1 MENKELR
8 SEAKSRN
15 VKHWQIADYIG
26 ISESTLVHW
35 LRKKLP
41 ADKEKQVYEA
51 IHAIAAKQEAA
62 Q

>member
-8 SEAKSRN
+8 NEAKSRN

-41 ADKEKQVYEA
+41 KEKADKVYEA
-51 IHAIAAKQEAA
+51 ISAIAARQEAA

>member
-8 SEAKSRN
+8 NEAKRRN

-41 ADKEKQVYEA
+41 DNKEKQVYEA
-51 IHAIAAKQEAA
+51 ICAIAARQEAG

>member
-8 SEAKSRN
+8 NEAKSRN

-41 ADKEKQVYEA
+41 ADKEEQIYEA
-51 IHAIAAKQEAA
+51 IIAVAA
-62 Q
+62 RQGAGR